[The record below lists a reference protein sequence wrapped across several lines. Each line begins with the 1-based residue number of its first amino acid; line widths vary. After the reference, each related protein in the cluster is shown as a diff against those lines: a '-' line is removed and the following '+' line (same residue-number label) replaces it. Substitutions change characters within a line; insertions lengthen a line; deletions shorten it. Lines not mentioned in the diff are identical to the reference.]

1 MNRYFRSEGSND
13 SWQWRKGTM
22 YNWHG
27 EDSIFGTPE
36 DLIAAMDVYET
47 DENGHRLEDS
57 REDIEANKA
66 DHDRKCDQYF

>member
-1 MNRYFRSEGSND
+1 
-13 SWQWRKGTM
+13 M

-57 REDIEANKA
+57 QEDIEANKA
-66 DHDRKCDQYF
+66 DHDRKCNQDF